1 MNEAIKNRW
10 SGSIIIEANKYTSI
24 RDAVEENK
32 ADLEGANLEGA
43 NLTDADLAGAYLG
56 DADLAGAY
64 LGGAYL
70 AGADLIGAN
79 LRGADLG
86 GADLIGA
93 NLRGADLGGANLR
106 GAYLGDADLIGAKNY
121 HSSHAI
127 FSELIRREKLATF
140 TTTEWGMIGQIV
152 IHTFCWDSIKKRY
165 GKEILNVFKILE
177 KSGYGEFEAKYTEI
191 LKEVIR

>member
-56 DADLAGAY
+56 DAYLAGAY

-70 AGADLIGAN
+70 A
-79 LRGADLG
+79 